1 MATIFSATSAFTGT
15 PDFKIIDINPV
26 EVAKALQTYL
36 DRGSK
41 LTGVSISDIDR
52 RIYQGLADQ
61 KKATLVQLLDHGMK
75 LFDAMIWLHAGR
87 PDNYPLEV
95 DPSMQKSAIA
105 TLHEVARAIFYVYF
119 FQVTQAR
126 YPVKGTTQ
134 QKPKVPN
141 FLSAIMGMD
150 KDQAYYIEL
159 ICSFDAQK
167 FDPAWVKSV
176 KFANFGQETLS
187 RFGLGVAG
195 YRMFSPFKLY
205 TPKPDISPELKNAVL
220 FAEGVAKSPPTWS
233 VHPSTR
239 DATILTKRGNLNK
252 NLANLILDVF
262 TDEQIDEMVKAKVI
276 YGKPTREPTQ
286 RNYLS
291 WTPEDD
297 VNGTDTIFH

>member
-1 MATIFSATSAFTGT
+1 MIGV
-15 PDFKIIDINPV
+15 PDFKIVDINPI

-41 LTGVSISDIDR
+41 LTGVSLEDIDR
-52 RIYQGLADQ
+52 RIYVGMPDQ
-61 KKATLVQLLDHGMK
+61 NKATLVQLLECGMK
-75 LFDAMIWLHAGR
+75 LFDAIVWLHAGR
-87 PDNYPLEV
+87 PGSHPLEV
-95 DPSMQKSAIA
+95 DPSMKKSDVP
-105 TLHEVARAIFYVYF
+105 TLHEVARSIFYVYF
-119 FQVTQAR
+119 FLVTQAR
-126 YPVKGTTQ
+126 YPVKGAAQ

-141 FLSAIMGMD
+141 FLSAIMGME
-150 KDQAYYIEL
+150 KDQSYYIGL
-159 ICSFDAQK
+159 LCSFDAQK

-176 KFANFGQETLS
+176 KFTNFGQETLS

-205 TPKPDISPELKNAVL
+205 TPRSDISPELRRAVS
-220 FAEGVAKSPPTWS
+220 FAEGIAKSPPTWS

-252 NLANLILDVF
+252 NLGNLILDVF
-262 TDEQIDEMVKAKVI
+262 TEEQIDEMVKAKVI

-297 VNGTDTIFH
+297 INGPDTIFH